1 MVGHGA
7 GVTINPVAFLVIQP
21 DNVKLM
27 PVNHT
32 SSMDK
37 LLDYMPDLIEKTNN
51 MMNRCMQNKK
61 EETKEIIKEMQKK
74 HQETIKKEN
83 KNKKTKKQEETIEP
97 DETYEFEYNDTLE
110 DE

>member
-1 MVGHGA
+1 
-7 GVTINPVAFLVIQP
+7 
-21 DNVKLM
+21 
-27 PVNHT
+27 
-32 SSMDK
+32 
-37 LLDYMPDLIEKTNN
+37 
-51 MMNRCMQNKK
+51 
-61 EETKEIIKEMQKK
+61 MQKK